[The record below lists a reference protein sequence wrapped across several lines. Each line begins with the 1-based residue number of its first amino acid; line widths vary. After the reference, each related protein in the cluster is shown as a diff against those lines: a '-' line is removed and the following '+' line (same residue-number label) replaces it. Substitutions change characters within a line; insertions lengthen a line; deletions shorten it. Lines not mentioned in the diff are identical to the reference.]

1 MVLGA
6 IRKNRA
12 VITTDASHSQA
23 FEMGMVALVREAFA
37 DAAEYDRLKGR

>member
-6 IRKNRA
+6 IQRNRA
-12 VITTDASHSQA
+12 VITTDANHLQV
-23 FEMGMVALVREAFA
+23 FEAGMVAMVREAFA